1 MKAGKV
7 LTMKA
12 VALGVAVM
20 FIAASCGGSDS
31 ASGGKTKN
39 SALCFDT
46 QADRDAAIA
55 TAQAELDAANATTTS
70 GASGGYRR
78 PAVRS
83 MSGETTVPPDTT
95 IPAVAASVDTTVPA
109 PTVLDSGANI
119 PMLEQALLDAQNQ
132 PLCDATSD
140 TTATNASAGGAVSY
154 QVDETCHAPDSQSIV
169 DAAVSGDR
177 STLSIEASNFTFGNP
192 CGETVKHLSITLS
205 LRNVSTGILYNFSQT
220 VPEWSNWDFMSQ
232 SGSTIDS
239 VIFASYGTPV
249 EISPSDN
256 NTAGGPAETSLV
268 WSEWGTIKDVLPVTS
283 FSLAIPAGGGIIEI
297 RTHTKT
303 PNEWIGETSAEC
315 GGNLADSWIIITD
328 ANNSLIAQDDDSG
341 MGMEPCSFWASYLY
355 SRVEAGNYTILATN
369 FGSYLGVDWYWDMA
383 YDLDYRFGAQV
394 AGVATVDTV
403 PAADTTIAAADTT
416 VPAAGS
422 SVPAADTTVPASG
435 STVPAAVDT
444 TVAPSSVPPV
454 TDPAQVPVVTVPLPV
469 VVQLPV
475 NPPMPIIET
484 VEAATLP
491 VADLISQTPVAVPNI
506 STMICDAECITA
518 MFVAANLDSGTLTI
532 NGVQASYGAQR
543 MKVPVQGK
551 QGTITAVVASTDG
564 KSVLEVS
571 SKFDRAVEYPAAS
584 SSMDSADGST
594 AATSGSSKSI
604 YIYVLIALLILVAVG
619 YMRRKKATEAK

>member
-39 SALCFDT
+39 SALCFAT
-46 QADRDAAIA
+46 QADKDAAIA

-83 MSGETTVPPDTT
+83 MSGDTTVPPESTV
-95 IPAVAASVDTTVPA
+95 PAVAASVDTTVPA

-177 STLSIEASNFTFGNP
+177 STLSIEASNFIFGNP
-192 CGETVKHLSITLS
+192 CGETVKHLSITLA
-205 LRNVSTGILYNFSQT
+205 LRDSATDTVYNFSQT
-220 VPEWSNWDFMSQ
+220 VSEWSIWDFVSPV
-232 SGSTIDS
+232 GSTIDS
-239 VIFASYGTPV
+239 VVFASYGTPV
-249 EISPSDN
+249 EIPSSDN
-256 NTAGGPAETSLV
+256 TNNGGPAETSLV
-268 WSEWGTIKDVLPVTS
+268 WSEWGTIKDVLPVVS
-283 FSLAIPAGGGIIEI
+283 FSLAIPDGGGIIEI

-303 PNEWIGETSAEC
+303 PNEYIGETSAEC
-315 GGNLADSWIIITD
+315 GDNLADSWIIITD
-328 ANNSLIAQDDDSG
+328 MNNSLIAQDDDSG

-355 SRVEAGNYTILATN
+355 SRVEAGNYNILATN
-369 FGSYLGVDWYWDMA
+369 YGAFNGFYWEWDMA

-422 SVPAADTTVPASG
+422 SVPAADTTVPAAG

-444 TVAPSSVPPV
+444 TVAPSSVPPA

-532 NGVQASYGAQR
+532 NGVQASYGAPR
-543 MKVPVQGK
+543 LKVPVQGK

>member
-1 MKAGKV
+1 
-7 LTMKA
+7 
-12 VALGVAVM
+12 
-20 FIAASCGGSDS
+20 
-31 ASGGKTKN
+31 
-39 SALCFDT
+39 
-46 QADRDAAIA
+46 
-55 TAQAELDAANATTTS
+55 
-70 GASGGYRR
+70 
-78 PAVRS
+78 
-83 MSGETTVPPDTT
+83 
-95 IPAVAASVDTTVPA
+95 
-109 PTVLDSGANI
+109 
-119 PMLEQALLDAQNQ
+119 
-132 PLCDATSD
+132 
-140 TTATNASAGGAVSY
+140 
-154 QVDETCHAPDSQSIV
+154 
-169 DAAVSGDR
+169 
-177 STLSIEASNFTFGNP
+177 
-192 CGETVKHLSITLS
+192 
-205 LRNVSTGILYNFSQT
+205 
-220 VPEWSNWDFMSQ
+220 
-232 SGSTIDS
+232 
-239 VIFASYGTPV
+239 
-249 EISPSDN
+249 
-256 NTAGGPAETSLV
+256 
-268 WSEWGTIKDVLPVTS
+268 
-283 FSLAIPAGGGIIEI
+283 
-297 RTHTKT
+297 
-303 PNEWIGETSAEC
+303 
-315 GGNLADSWIIITD
+315 
-328 ANNSLIAQDDDSG
+328 
-341 MGMEPCSFWASYLY
+341 
-355 SRVEAGNYTILATN
+355 
-369 FGSYLGVDWYWDMA
+369 MA

-422 SVPAADTTVPASG
+422 SVPAADTTVPAAG

-444 TVAPSSVPPV
+444 TVAPSSVPPA

-619 YMRRKKATEAK
+619 YMRRKKATEAKYFRSSNSFTNGPTAAMLWARFLLSKPL